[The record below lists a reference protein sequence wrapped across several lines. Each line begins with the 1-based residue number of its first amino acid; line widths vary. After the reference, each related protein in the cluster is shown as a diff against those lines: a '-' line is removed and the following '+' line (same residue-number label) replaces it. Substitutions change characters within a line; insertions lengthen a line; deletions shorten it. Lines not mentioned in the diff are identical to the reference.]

1 MRSTTWERGGELEPE
16 PSPLN
21 LWGSTTF
28 PLCRISARPSA
39 TSSRATRRV
48 TSISGLQSRGRTL
61 RGISEGQLLR
71 RVSRRYRQRARGE
84 QRSAW
89 LWGLLLFFFFFF
101 RGLTRSSTVPW
112 RAGWTPSSPSTCL
125 PRRLPPSHR
134 PSAAPTPWPS
144 DSRTLSNGS
153 LTWHAKIEV
162 KIFFTEQ
169 RSRASR
175 SGVGGGCCPRERD
188 HATDGFRVSAGRR
201 VLQWAAAEA
210 ARATR
215 RDAARR

>member
-1 MRSTTWERGGELEPE
+1 MG
-16 PSPLN
+16 
-21 LWGSTTF
+21 
-28 PLCRISARPSA
+28 
-39 TSSRATRRV
+39 TRRRAGARALTFELV
-48 TSISGLQSRGRTL
+48 GVNNLPSLQDL
-61 RGISEGQLLR
+61 RQAFRDQLARDAARDLHQRPPVARANLTRDLR
-71 RVSRRYRQRARGE
+71 RSAFEESQSSLSSVSERRTTLCVAVG
-84 QRSAW
+84 SAAV
-89 LWGLLLFFFFFF
+89 FFFF

-144 DSRTLSNGS
+144 ASRTLSNGS

-162 KIFFTEQ
+162 KIFFAEQ

-215 RDAARR
+215 GDAARR